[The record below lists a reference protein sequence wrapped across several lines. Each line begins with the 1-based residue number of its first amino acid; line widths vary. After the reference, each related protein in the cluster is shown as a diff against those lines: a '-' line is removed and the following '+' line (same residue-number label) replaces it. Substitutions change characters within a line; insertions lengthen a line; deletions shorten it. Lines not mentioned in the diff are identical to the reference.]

1 MPSPLAVTPV
11 WRPRPLWFTDEVAE
25 PNVFAVDVAIAAF
38 TKGEEWLEQL
48 REYIYENKQITEKF
62 IKDNI
67 PRVSMVESH
76 ATYLCWLDVSDIT
89 DNSTRLAAYIRKN
102 CQREK
107 ALAEMENIS

>member
-1 MPSPLAVTPV
+1 MDA
-11 WRPRPLWFTDEVAE
+11 
-25 PNVFAVDVAIAAF
+25 AIAAF

-67 PRVSMVESH
+67 PGVSMVESH

-89 DNSTRLAAYIRKN
+89 DNSTRLAAEYRTFLVSGRRLWRRWKTFLKTE
-102 CQREK
+102 CC
-107 ALAEMENIS
+107 MS